1 MAQITARAL
10 GSTASSRARDAHP
23 EGDSTR
29 RYKIHPPGDGAP
41 FTVTLR
47 GRVAWALDRL
57 RMAGPTGCTP
67 ILNPAPR
74 WSAYVHD
81 LRELGIA
88 IETVRERHGPP
99 FPGEHGRYVLR
110 SVVERIEEGEA

>member
-1 MAQITARAL
+1 MAEVTARAL
-10 GSTASSRARDAHP
+10 GPDASSRARDAHP

-29 RYKIHPPGDGAP
+29 RYRIRPPGGGDP

-57 RMAGPTGCTP
+57 RMAGPTGCTAIDEP
-67 ILNPAPR
+67 GPR
-74 WSAYVHD
+74 WAAYVFD

-88 IETVRERHGPP
+88 VETVRERHGPP
-99 FPGEHGRYVLR
+99 FPGSHARYVLR
-110 SVVERIEEGEA
+110 SRVERIEEGEA